1 MKGPRSVACVTLLA
15 GLAAAAAAPA
25 QTTQVHVHHHHHSR
39 PLAANVIIPQRSV
52 VATVRQQPDSM
63 VRIERVEATVTIVEQ
78 VATTTLDVAL
88 KNPTNRRLEA
98 EVILPVPDGAAV
110 RGFDFQGSGNEP
122 SAELLPKEEAR
133 RIYDSIV
140 AKIRDPALLEFIDY
154 SLIRSSVF
162 PVEAYGTQKVRLTYE
177 HVCEADGDR
186 IDYVLPRSESLD
198 YKVPWDIQVS
208 VKSRRAVA
216 TAYSPSH
223 TVDKRITGGG
233 HRVRVSLTKGVDV
246 EPGPFRLSLL
256 LSEGEG
262 VAATLLAYPDPK
274 VGGGYFL
281 LLAGV
286 PDKPA
291 GERTQIKRE
300 VTLVLDRSG
309 SMNGEKLEQVRE
321 AALQIIAGL
330 EPEESFNLIVYNE
343 AVDVFSTRPVVKNE
357 SNVAAAR
364 EYLEG
369 VLARGGTN
377 IHDALVEALRQKP
390 TKERLP
396 IVLFLT
402 DGRPTVGETNE
413 KAIRE
418 AVKAANKY
426 DKRIFT
432 FGVGYDVN
440 SPLVESIACETRAT
454 ATFVLP
460 KEDVELKVA
469 GMFKQLSGPIL
480 AEPEL
485 AVLDA
490 DGEPAA
496 GRTRDVIPTRL
507 PDVFQG
513 DQLVLLGQY
522 VGERPLRF
530 RLTGNYLGRKR
541 TFKFDFRLDK
551 ATTRNAFVP
560 RLWAQRK
567 IGALVDAVRSS
578 GADPSAVAA
587 GRVDPKIKELV
598 DEVVRLSTEFGV
610 LTEYTAFLAREG
622 TDLSRREQ
630 VVAEAWRNFDT
641 RARQTRVGQGSV
653 NQELNMAVQR
663 SAAQLNVRNTYWDAN
678 MDRVQ
683 ISSVQ
688 QVADQ
693 AFYRRGNRWI
703 DSRVVGQG
711 DQAEPQ
717 RVIEFGSDEF
727 FELARRLASDNR
739 QGSIMM
745 RGEVM
750 LVVDGQRVLVRNN

>member
-233 HRVRVSLTKGVDV
+233 HRVRVDLTKGVDV